1 VEKILVTT
9 DFSDHSKSG
18 LRFAVQLAAQ
28 NACHLT
34 FLNVHHLQTPSA
46 WDAVR
51 MDEYEDE
58 QKELIHAK
66 LVRFVEK
73 IYAAMHIKPQ
83 HIQYAVELSIL
94 PESSILEYAEKHTYD
109 YICIST
115 RGTGIFKKV
124 LGTIT
129 SNLIHESKV
138 PVIVVPHDYKP
149 SKIESLIY
157 ASDLDDYE
165 HEITRV
171 VSFARPLGASVELL
185 NFTSV
190 SLKEENRKIVEK
202 RIEEIANY
210 PVSIYISDKKEEDDL
225 IKAIEYAVQ
234 KVEPSVL
241 VMFTQQNRNWFENIF
256 YAGNSEEYSFHTK
269 VPLLVFRKL

>member
-28 NACHLT
+28 NAYHLT
-34 FLNVHHLQTPSA
+34 FLNVHHLQPPSA

-58 QKELIHAK
+58 QKELIHTK
-66 LVRFVEK
+66 LVHFVEK
-73 IYAAMHIKPQ
+73 IYAKMHINPQ
-83 HIQYAVELSIL
+83 HIQYAVELSVF
-94 PESSILEYAEKHTYD
+94 PESGIVEYAEKYTYD

-115 RGTGIFKKV
+115 RGTGMLKKI

-129 SNLIHESKV
+129 SSLIHESKV
-138 PVIVVPHDYKP
+138 PVMVIPHDYEP
-149 SKIESLIY
+149 SKIIAIMYS
-157 ASDLDDYE
+157 SDFEDYE
-165 HEITRV
+165 HEIIRV
-171 VSFARPLGASVELL
+171 VSFAKPLGASVELL
-185 NFTSV
+185 NFTSI
-190 SLKEENRKIVEK
+190 SFKEENRNIVEK
-202 RIEEIANY
+202 RIKKIANY
-210 PVSIYISDKKEEDDL
+210 PVSIYIRHKKEGDNL
-225 IKAIEYAVQ
+225 IEAIEAAVQ
-234 KVEPSVL
+234 KVQPSVL

-269 VPLLVFRKL
+269 VPLLVFRKS